1 MNDKGG
7 RGGEGGSLSGGGG
20 GGYSPRYVQLQ
31 QGKSDVFSPLGF
43 CDIAID
49 FRQFWS
55 LVGNGLLIKLDVY
68 VTNRHIS
75 LLFNIS

>member
-1 MNDKGG
+1 MTRVGAGG
-7 RGGEGGSLSGGGG
+7 RGVLSQVGG

-31 QGKSDVFSPLGF
+31 QGKSDVFSLLGF

-55 LVGNGLLIKLDVY
+55 LKGNGLLIKLDVY
-68 VTNRHIS
+68 VRKRHIS

>member
-1 MNDKGG
+1 MTRVGAGG
-7 RGGEGGSLSGGGG
+7 RGVLSQVGGG

-75 LLFNIS
+75 PLFNIS